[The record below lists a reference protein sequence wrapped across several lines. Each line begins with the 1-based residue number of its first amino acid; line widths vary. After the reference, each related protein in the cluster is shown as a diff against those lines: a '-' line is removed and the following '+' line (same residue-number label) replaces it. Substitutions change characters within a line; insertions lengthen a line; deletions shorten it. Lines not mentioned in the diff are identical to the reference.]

1 MGGKGVA
8 DVSGGK
14 NLDWEVKS
22 AALCRTDSVLVS
34 SSTWPKAFLV
44 RSLVGPSFLGFVL
57 FVLPRGSSALVE
69 RAGWEDTTL
78 SACPVP
84 APAVRTIPKGGGCWL
99 MEKQSGTA
107 MRGEDMMQGCENGD
121 RARRAG

>member
-14 NLDWEVKS
+14 NLDWEAKS
-22 AALCRTDSVLVS
+22 AALCRADSVLVS
-34 SSTWPKAFLV
+34 SLTWPKAFLV

-57 FVLPRGSSALVE
+57 FVLPRGSSASVE

-84 APAVRTIPKGGGCWL
+84 APAVGTVPEGGGRWL
-99 MEKQSGTA
+99 MEKHSDTA
-107 MRGEDMMQGCENGD
+107 MKGEDVMQRWENGG
-121 RARRAG
+121 RACRAG